1 MPIDFYL
8 PEMIAYAAS
17 CMSLFRHCGI
27 RQTRPFAIIC
37 NGISQQDELAD
48 HLKIFT
54 DNRIHS
60 LKSFAAHPLQFIN
73 AAKDDI
79 LFLQYA
85 QDSQAGYLPWL
96 CEILAEGYCEEEPI
110 NCLVCVLYNGYLP
123 AEETDF
129 FSVIVPV
136 REVEKVLG
144 TRLNGRRI
152 QQKLADQKTA
162 LYMLWEALKRKTYQE
177 YMCESPGDDEEIL
190 YAAAVIADIQK
201 GVDSLQELCSVVGEK
216 LAISRDSCDRSDLP
230 DLFVRMLHNHSEL
243 LYPMTTY
250 YHASKT
256 VNEDVQCVLYDENF
270 YYLPGSVME
279 RILAEMAGFAGAEEI
294 KRTLAEAGCLDI
306 QGSARRY
313 YTQKITVG
321 GKRLHYFKLKRAY
334 IDQAGE
340 ATLAAICELKG
351 ERQI

>member
-1 MPIDFYL
+1 MSIDFYL

-85 QDSQAGYLPWL
+85 QDSQAGYLP
-96 CEILAEGYCEEEPI
+96 
-110 NCLVCVLYNGYLP
+110 

-152 QQKLADQKTA
+152 QQKLADQKTD
-162 LYMLWEALKRKTYQE
+162 LHMLWEALNRKAYRE
-177 YMCESPGDDEEIL
+177 YMCEFSGDDEEIL
-190 YAAAVIADIQK
+190 YAAAAVADIQK
-201 GVDSLQELCSVVGEK
+201 DMDSQQK
-216 LAISRDSCDRSDLP
+216 
-230 DLFVRMLHNHSEL
+230 
-243 LYPMTTY
+243 
-250 YHASKT
+250 
-256 VNEDVQCVLYDENF
+256 
-270 YYLPGSVME
+270 
-279 RILAEMAGFAGAEEI
+279 RILQSGLMLFLNQQ
-294 KRTLAEAGCLDI
+294 T
-306 QGSARRY
+306 
-313 YTQKITVG
+313 
-321 GKRLHYFKLKRAY
+321 
-334 IDQAGE
+334 
-340 ATLAAICELKG
+340 
-351 ERQI
+351 